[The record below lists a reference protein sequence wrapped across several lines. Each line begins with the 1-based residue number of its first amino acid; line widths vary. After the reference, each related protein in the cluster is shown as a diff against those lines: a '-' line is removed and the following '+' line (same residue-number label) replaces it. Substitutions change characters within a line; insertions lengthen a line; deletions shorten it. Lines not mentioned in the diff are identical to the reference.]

1 MKKTF
6 SIFVLALMA
15 MCNTFTACS
24 SADDDGN
31 QQQVFD
37 ASKAMSGKW
46 ELSRVQ
52 DFPLPI
58 NNYHI
63 REGNTI
69 SFLDGGIIRTE
80 GDFSVTIDGDAARPM
95 TMPFGGY
102 NTWRADNSYNSD
114 GTVEAGSALVYFNN
128 NSEAYVAYFMSATE
142 VHLVK
147 FATTT
152 RGMAYVLTKMK

>member
-1 MKKTF
+1 MKK
-6 SIFVLALMA
+6 VLLAA
-15 MCNTFTACS
+15 MILLAGVSFTSCS
-24 SADDDGN
+24 SSDDDDVK
-31 QQQVFD
+31 QEQKFD
-37 ASKAMSGKW
+37 ASNAMSGKW
-46 ELSRVQ
+46 KLSKVQ

-69 SFLDGGIIRTE
+69 SFLDGGIVRTE
-80 GDFSVTIDGDAARPM
+80 GDFSVVINGDAARPM

-114 GTVEAGSALVYFNN
+114 GTVETGSALVYFNN

-142 VHLVK
+142 VYLVK

-152 RGMAYVLTKMK
+152 QGMAYVLTK